1 MPREI
6 EQVEKMAEDLESGR
20 GADPLAQAIAQTRA
34 AVEQRD
40 LPSAIAA
47 QEQVAALARQQGTND
62 ESLQILFVQLINLA
76 NFYGAA
82 GRFADAVKTLEEA
95 AALGERIKHPQLNIV
110 QQMLESARHGAAMSP
125 AELAQLKAERDA
137 EEQQKAQEE
146 QDAEAEMEAQL
157 AAMPP
162 EQRAQVE
169 AAMREFERK
178 SPEEQAEI
186 VQRVQI
192 QGLADQVRD
201 AAIAARR
208 GQVPPDQL
216 VPQLEQLVAQ
226 IEREQPE
233 DSPWGQVAAFVRAVV
248 ILLRGRTS
256 LILVPGQTEAPL
268 PPVPAAYAAHLA
280 AAQRAHP

>member
-47 QEQVAALARQQGTND
+47 QEQVVAVARQQGTND

-82 GRFADAVKTLEEA
+82 GRFADAVKALEEA

-146 QDAEAEMEAQL
+146 QDAEAEMETQL

-280 AAQRAHP
+280 AAQQAHP

>member
-1 MPREI
+1 
-6 EQVEKMAEDLESGR
+6 VEKMTEDLESGR
-20 GADPLAQAIAQTRA
+20 GVDSLAQAIAQTRA

-47 QEQVAALARQQGTND
+47 QEQVVALVRQQGTSD

-82 GRFADAVKTLEEA
+82 GRFADAVKALEEA
-95 AALGERIKHPQLNIV
+95 AALGERVKHPQLNTV

-137 EEQQKAQEE
+137 EEQRKAQEE

-186 VQRVQI
+186 VQRAQI
-192 QGLADQVRD
+192 QSLADQVRD

-208 GQVPPDQL
+208 GQIPRDQL
-216 VPQLEQLVAQ
+216 VPQLEQVVAQ

-233 DSPWGQVAAFVRAVV
+233 DSPWGQVAAFVRAIIV
-248 ILLRGRTS
+248 LLRGRTS

-280 AAQRAHP
+280 AAQQAHP

>member
-1 MPREI
+1 MI
-6 EQVEKMAEDLESGR
+6 ENLESGR
-20 GADPLAQAIAQTRA
+20 GADPLEQAVAQTRA

-47 QEQVAALARQQGTND
+47 QEQVVALVRQQGTSD

-82 GRFADAVKTLEEA
+82 GRFADAVKALEEA
-95 AALGERIKHPQLNIV
+95 AALGERANHPQLNIV
-110 QQMLESARHGAAMSP
+110 QQMLESARRGAAMSP

-146 QDAEAEMEAQL
+146 QEAEAEMEVQL

-169 AAMREFERK
+169 AAMREFDSK
-178 SPEEQAEI
+178 SPEEQAAI
-186 VQRVQI
+186 VQRAQI

-248 ILLRGRTS
+248 VLLRGRTS

-280 AAQRAHP
+280 AAQQAHP

>member
-47 QEQVAALARQQGTND
+47 QEQVVALARQQGTND

-82 GRFADAVKTLEEA
+82 GRFADAVKALEEA

-146 QDAEAEMEAQL
+146 QDAEAEMETQL

-280 AAQRAHP
+280 AAQQAHP